1 MWTAL
6 MPTRFFFLAWR
17 QWLYIGSFTRES
29 MGIYPRQ
36 NWNLMSLDLNLYFK
50 HSFLQFK
57 FAIIELEIGIQN
69 DSQL

>member
-1 MWTAL
+1 
-6 MPTRFFFLAWR
+6 
-17 QWLYIGSFTRES
+17 

-36 NWNLMSLDLNLYFK
+36 NWNLMSLDLNLHFK

-57 FAIIELEIGIQN
+57 FAIIELKIGIQN